1 MSSSKGLSSFI
12 KIGTAGA
19 DDNNKRIDRIIR
31 TIIPSLSLGSIYK
44 EIRQGRIR
52 INGKKTD
59 SGNRINTGDSIDIH
73 KSLAEIVKKDIETII
88 SKKENLKNNSGF
100 EKLEIDI
107 LFENSLFIVIN
118 KPSGILTHTGAKT
131 SKNSPTLDDAIKK
144 LLIKKSQ
151 QSLAFSPAP
160 LHRLD
165 KETSGVLFFSKS
177 IEGARIYTSFL
188 RGKMFIKKYI
198 ALLDGHLSKSCTWKD
213 FLSREDKENRNLSS
227 RFGEQNSAKKEAVTH
242 IKPLLYSSGHTL
254 ALVEIETGRYRQIR
268 KQCSMHG
275 FPLSGDTYAIG
286 GKHSVGGKSSVGN
299 KSPTNDRYCAGSVA
313 KKYAPLQVKKGEQN
327 IPFGSTKQSFFLHC
341 WKIELKNK
349 KDVENMEKLG
359 FASITAPLPKLFM
372 EKIVALFGEDKI
384 LNILPQTT
392 QTP

>member
-12 KIGTAGA
+12 KIGTAGN

-52 INGKKTD
+52 INGEKTA
-59 SGNRINTGDSIDIH
+59 SGNRIITGDTIEIH
-73 KSLAEIVKKDIETII
+73 KSLAETVKKDIETII
-88 SKKENLKNNSGF
+88 SKKEDPKTNSNSKKMKI
-100 EKLEIDI
+100 EI

-131 SKNSPTLDDAIKK
+131 SKNSPTLDDVIKK

-188 RGKMFIKKYI
+188 REKMFIKKYI
-198 ALLDGHLSKSCTWKD
+198 ALLDGHLQKSCTWKD
-213 FLSREDKENRNLSS
+213 FLTREDKDNKS
-227 RFGEQNSAKKEAVTH
+227 QEAVTH
-242 IKPLLYSSGHTL
+242 IKPLLYSSGYTL

-268 KQCSMHG
+268 KQCSIHG
-275 FPLSGDTYAIG
+275 FPLSGDTYFT
-286 GKHSVGGKSSVGN
+286 KVG
-299 KSPTNDRYCAGSVA
+299 T
-313 KKYAPLQVKKGEQN
+313 KKYSTSSIKKKNSDSGKN
-327 IPFGSTKQSFFLHC
+327 SFFLHC
-341 WKIELKNK
+341 WKIELKDGDN
-349 KDVENMEKLG
+349 VLLEKLG
-359 FASITAPLPKLFM
+359 FTSITAPLPKLFM
-372 EKIVALFGEDKI
+372 ERIVTLFGEDEI
-384 LNILPQTT
+384 LNIFATNPTNT
-392 QTP
+392 MNNY